1 MTFRFE
7 ATADGRLTPAMQEA
21 WAREGVLVLEN
32 YASRDETARLREATA
47 ALVDE
52 FDPSTVRTVFSTDD
66 QAHAAD
72 RYFRE
77 SGDKVR
83 FFFEAGAFDADGE
96 LTVPKGRA
104 LNKIGHA
111 AHDLVPAF
119 ARFSRSPRMERTA
132 RDAGLSDPGLVQSMV
147 IFKQPRI
154 GGEVGMHQ
162 DATFLHTE
170 PQSCVGFWFALED
183 ATVENGCLFGLPGLK
198 GRRLAER
205 FRYKDGAGGDDLG
218 MEALSDERMPM
229 DEAVPLEVPE
239 GGLVLLHGLFPHAS
253 HPNTSAR
260 SRLAYAV
267 HMIDRAA
274 RWSPDNWLRRERP
287 VTGFE
292 VAA

>member
-1 MTFRFE
+1 MTFRFQASE
-7 ATADGRLTPAMQEA
+7 DGRLSPDMRAA

-32 YASRDETARLREATA
+32 YASADEIRTLRDATD
-47 ALVDE
+47 ALVEE
-52 FDPSTVRTVFSTDD
+52 FDPATVRSVFSTRD

-72 RYFRE
+72 RYFQE

-83 FFFEAGAFDADGE
+83 FFFEAGAFSEGGE
-96 LTVPKGRA
+96 LQVPKTRA

-119 ARFSRSPRMERTA
+119 ARFSRSPKMEATA
-132 RDAGLSDPGLVQSMV
+132 RDVGLTDPGLVQSMV

-183 ATVENGCLFGLPGLK
+183 ATVENGCLFGLPGVK

-205 FRYKDGAGGDDLG
+205 FRYRDGELG
-218 MEALSDERMPM
+218 MEHLADEPMPLE
-229 DEAVPLEVPE
+229 DAVPLEVPA

-253 HPNTSAR
+253 HPNMSAQ

-274 RWSPDNWLRRERP
+274 RWSPDNWLRRAEP
-287 VTGFE
+287 VRGFE
-292 VAA
+292 GRDAA

>member
-1 MTFRFE
+1 MTRFE
-7 ATADGRLTPAMQEA
+7 STPDGSLTPAMRET
-21 WAREGVLVLEN
+21 WARDGVLVLVN
-32 YASRDETARLREATA
+32 YASADEVRTLRDATA
-47 ALVDE
+47 ELVDD
-52 FDPSTVRTVFSTDD
+52 FDPGTVRSVFSTRD

-72 RYFRE
+72 TYFQE

-83 FFFEAGAFDADGE
+83 FFFETGAFDAEGR
-96 LTVPKGRA
+96 LTVPKERA

-119 ARFSRSPRMERTA
+119 NRFSRSPKMARTA
-132 RDAGLSDPGLVQSMV
+132 RDAGLANPGLVQSMI

-170 PQSCVGFWFALED
+170 PQSCIGFWFALED
-183 ATVENGCLFGLPGLK
+183 ATVENGCLFGLPGLA

-205 FRYKDGAGGDDLG
+205 FRYRDGALG
-218 MEALSDERMPM
+218 MEQLADEPMPM
-229 DEAVPLEVPE
+229 DEAVPLEVPA

-253 HPNTSAR
+253 HPNTSEH

-274 RWSPDNWLRRERP
+274 HWSPDNWLRRDTP
-287 VTGFE
+287 VAGFE
-292 VAA
+292 ARPAEAA